1 MLSASIS
8 CCEASSLAL
17 KALAFCRS
25 QKGVP
30 QLQQDLLEPS
40 SWDTHIHTL
49 MMMLKL
55 LSGLQQPLVYFLLA
69 LYCYNQI
76 YLFWKQAE
84 ELGIE
89 RKAIINN
96 SNKPFWW
103 LEELPII
110 SLHCAPVQITFL
122 QNVPL
127 CDNGATA
134 PSFLAVDSAR
144 SLICFSSF
152 MAINIF
158 NAFWTF
164 CTLKFP
170 INKGFV
176 LIISLSI
183 LHAREEN
190 MSLVCHISQV
200 SGSELVTWHALFLW
214 STKLEKLV
222 GKRFDALS
230 LWK

>member
-1 MLSASIS
+1 M
-8 CCEASSLAL
+8 
-17 KALAFCRS
+17 
-25 QKGVP
+25 
-30 QLQQDLLEPS
+30 
-40 SWDTHIHTL
+40 HTL

-55 LSGLQQPLVYFLLA
+55 LSCLQQPLVYLLLA

-96 SNKPFWW
+96 SNKPFW
-103 LEELPII
+103 LSELPII

-134 PSFLAVDSAR
+134 PSFLAVDSAS

-158 NAFWTF
+158 NTF

-170 INKGFV
+170 INKGLV
-176 LIISLSI
+176 LIISLSMLLI
-183 LHAREEN
+183 KRYK
-190 MSLVCHISQV
+190 
-200 SGSELVTWHALFLW
+200 W
-214 STKLEKLV
+214 LEKKTCHLCV
-222 GKRFDALS
+222 TFLRWAALNWLHDMHCS
-230 LWK
+230 CEVQN